1 MIDII
6 EGMKSKDRIL
16 PVQDFF
22 MNYYKGDPLEY
33 YDRLHDL
40 LISFRKSDNLKEF
53 KQYEIELPE
62 GLTYFQ
68 MGSDLPSLHF
78 LQFIIRLGNYKE
90 VLEIGTF
97 MGVSAM
103 HLADATINGHVTT
116 VEIGKDFYE
125 MAKRNITR
133 NGYSSKVDVI
143 HADANQLVETLP
155 KDKKFD
161 FISIDGDKGKY
172 CNLFKMLLPYL
183 SDDGLIMVD
192 DALFHGDVLNDEP
205 VSEKGRGVKELLEEV
220 AKRPDVEGF
229 LLPMSNGK
237 LLIRRV
243 Q

>member
-1 MIDII
+1 MIEII

-22 MNYYKGDPLEY
+22 MNHYKEDPLEY

-40 LISFRKSDNLKEF
+40 LISFRKNDNARDFIK
-53 KQYEIELPE
+53 YELELPE

-78 LQFIIRLGNYKE
+78 LQFIIRLGNFKE
-90 VLEIGTF
+90 ILEIGTF

-103 HLADATINGHVTT
+103 HLADACIDGHVTT

-125 MAKRNITR
+125 MAKRNVAR
-133 NGYSSKVDVI
+133 NGYSDRIDLI
-143 HADANQLVETLP
+143 HADANNLVATLP

-183 SDDGLIMVD
+183 ADNGLIMVD
-192 DALFHGDVLNDEP
+192 DALFHGDVLNKES
-205 VSEKGRGVKELLEEV
+205 VSEKGRGVKDLLNEV
-220 AKRPDVEGF
+220 ATRPDVEGF

-237 LLIRRV
+237 LLIRKIK
-243 Q
+243 

>member
-1 MIDII
+1 MAIEIV

-22 MNYYKGDPLEY
+22 MDKYVENGLEY

-40 LISFRKSDNLKEF
+40 LISFRKNDDIREF
-53 KQYEIELPE
+53 KNFEIELPE

-90 VLEIGTF
+90 ILEIGTF

-103 HLADATINGHVTT
+103 HLADATRNGHVTT

-125 MAKRNITR
+125 MAKRNIEK
-133 NGYSSKVDVI
+133 NGYSDRVEVI
-143 HADANQLVETLP
+143 HADANKVLEILP
-155 KDKKFD
+155 SGKKFD

-172 CNLFKMLLPYL
+172 CDLFKMFLPFL
-183 SDDGLIMVD
+183 SDNGLIMVD
-192 DALFHGDVLNDEP
+192 DALFHGDVLNDNTT
-205 VSEKGRGVKELLEEV
+205 SEKGAGVKALLDEV
-220 AKRPDVEGF
+220 ATRPDVEGF

-237 LLIRRV
+237 LLIRKL
-243 Q
+243 